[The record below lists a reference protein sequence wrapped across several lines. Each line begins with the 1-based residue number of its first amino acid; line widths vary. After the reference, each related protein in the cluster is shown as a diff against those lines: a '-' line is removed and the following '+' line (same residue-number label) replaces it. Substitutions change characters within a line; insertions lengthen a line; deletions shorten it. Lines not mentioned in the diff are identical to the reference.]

1 MTSALYHGK
10 ESSSFPYSVPSRRQ
24 PSDSNVR
31 QAENTT
37 WSMQAPLFRPSPP
50 RLPSLTAQFSHHPP
64 PTPQTPTTRQPTK
77 VAKRWLEGKSVS
89 RREGEQESSDDSD
102 TPVTITMGDS
112 VTMTKMEWLKRGHDL
127 LERAWQ
133 DMVLEKGTHRRQP
146 ESATFQGYSATF
158 PTQTMYTLGSAT
170 YQGQGSATYGQGQG
184 GGSYSGQGSGQGSM
198 AR

>member
-10 ESSSFPYSVPSRRQ
+10 ESSSSFPYSVPLRR
-24 PSDSNVR
+24 PPLDSHQR
-31 QAENTT
+31 QSENSS
-37 WSMQAPLFRPSPP
+37 WGMQAPLFRPSPP

-89 RREGEQESSDDSD
+89 RRRDGEQESSDDSD

-133 DMVLEKGTHRRQP
+133 DMVLEKGINRRLQQP
-146 ESATFQGYSATF
+146 ESATF
-158 PTQTMYTLGSAT
+158 
-170 YQGQGSATYGQGQG
+170 
-184 GGSYSGQGSGQGSM
+184 
-198 AR
+198 